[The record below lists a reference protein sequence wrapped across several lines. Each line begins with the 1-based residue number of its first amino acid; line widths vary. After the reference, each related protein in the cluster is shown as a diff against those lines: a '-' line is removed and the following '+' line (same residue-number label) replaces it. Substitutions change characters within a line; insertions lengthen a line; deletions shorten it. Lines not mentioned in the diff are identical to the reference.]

1 MIPLSK
7 QTKVIEKK
15 DNKGSFEIEAL
26 YPGYGVTIGNSL
38 RRVLLSSLEGAAVT
52 QVKIKGVDHEFSGME
67 GVQEDVITIILQLK
81 KLRFLMHTS
90 EPQTA
95 TLKLKGDKQV
105 KGSDFKLPS
114 QVELINKDL
123 PIAQITTKQ
132 TELEMEIQIEKG
144 IGYVPAE
151 ERKTQKEEIGTI
163 SLDAIFTPIRKVSYR
178 VENMR
183 VGERTNFDRLTL
195 EIETDGTMDPQ
206 EALRQAASI
215 LVEQYSIVMSGL
227 EEQKSPVV
235 KKKANST
242 KTGSASDEQKTVSKK
257 ATKKASSTKAAAK
270 K

>member
-1 MIPLSK
+1 MIPLSR

-52 QVKIKGVDHEFSGME
+52 QVKIKGVNHEFSGME

-81 KLRFLMHTS
+81 KLRFLMHTND
-90 EPQTA
+90 PQIA
-95 TLKLKGDKQV
+95 TLKIKGEQQV
-105 KGSDFKLPS
+105 KGSDFKFPS

-123 PIAQITTKQ
+123 PIAQVTAKQ

-183 VGERTNFDRLTL
+183 VGERTNFDRLTF
-195 EIETDGTMDPQ
+195 EIETDGTMDPE

-215 LVEQYSIVMSGL
+215 LVEQYTIVISGL
-227 EEQKSPVV
+227 EEQKTPVAP
-235 KKKANST
+235 KKAATT
-242 KTGSASDEQKTVSKK
+242 KAKSASGAEKK
-257 ATKKASSTKAAAK
+257 ATSKTANTKTAAK

>member
-7 QTKVIEKK
+7 QPKVIEKK
-15 DNKGSFEIEAL
+15 DNKGIFEIEAL

-52 QVKIKGVDHEFSGME
+52 QVKIKGVGHEFSSME
-67 GVQEDVITIILQLK
+67 GVQEDVIAIILQLK
-81 KLRFLMHTS
+81 KLRFLMHTT
-90 EPQTA
+90 EPQIA
-95 TLKLKGDKQV
+95 TLKVKGEKQV
-105 KGSDFKLPS
+105 KGSDFKFPS

-123 PIAQITTKQ
+123 PIAQVTAKQ

-144 IGYVPAE
+144 VGYVPAE
-151 ERKTQKEEIGTI
+151 ARKTQKEEIGTI

-195 EIETDGTMDPQ
+195 EIETDGTMNPQ

-215 LVEQYSIVMSGL
+215 LVNQYTIVLDGL
-227 EEQKSPVV
+227 EEQKPPVAP
-235 KKKANST
+235 KKAAAAKAKSASGVQKAESKKTVNKTAST
-242 KTGSASDEQKTVSKK
+242 KT
-257 ATKKASSTKAAAK
+257 AAK

>member
-7 QTKVIEKK
+7 KLKVIEKK
-15 DNKGSFEIEAL
+15 DNKGIFEIEAL

-52 QVKIKGVDHEFSGME
+52 QVKIKGVGHEFSSIE

-90 EPQTA
+90 DPQTA
-95 TLKLKGDKQV
+95 ILKIKGEKQV
-105 KGSDFKLPS
+105 TGSDFKLPS

-123 PIAQITTKQ
+123 PIAQATSKQ
-132 TELEMEIQIEKG
+132 TELEMEIQIERG

-151 ERKTQKEEIGTI
+151 ARKTQKEEIGTI

-178 VENMR
+178 VEDMR

-195 EIETDGTMDPQ
+195 EIETDGTMDPD
-206 EALRQAASI
+206 EALRQAVLT
-215 LVEQYSIVMSGL
+215 LVEQYTVVLNGL
-227 EEQKSPVV
+227 EEQKSPVPS
-235 KKKANST
+235 KK
-242 KTGSASDEQKTVSKK
+242 ETVSKEK
-257 ATKKASSTKAAAK
+257 AKSKKAISKTASTKAAVK

>member
-1 MIPLSK
+1 GI
-7 QTKVIEKK
+7 
-15 DNKGSFEIEAL
+15 FEIEAL

-52 QVKIKGVDHEFSGME
+52 QVKIKGVGHEFSSIE

-90 EPQTA
+90 DPQTA
-95 TLKLKGDKQV
+95 ILKIKGEKQV
-105 KGSDFKLPS
+105 RGSDFKLPS

-195 EIETDGTMDPQ
+195 EIETDGTMDSE

-215 LVEQYSIVMSGL
+215 LIEQYTIVFDGL
-227 EEQKSPVV
+227 EEQKLPL
-235 KKKANST
+235 
-242 KTGSASDEQKTVSKK
+242 ASKEA
-257 ATKKASSTKAAAK
+257 ATKKEKLPLKKAVNKTATTKAAAK

>member
-52 QVKIKGVDHEFSGME
+52 QVKIKGVNHEFSAME
-67 GVQEDVITIILQLK
+67 GVQEDVIAIMLQLK
-81 KLRFLMHTS
+81 KLRFLMHTD

-95 TLKLKGDKQV
+95 TLKIKGEKQV
-105 KGSDFKLPS
+105 KGSDFKLSS

-123 PIAQITTKQ
+123 PIAQVTTKQ

-144 IGYVPAE
+144 VGYVPAE
-151 ERKTQKEEIGTI
+151 DRKTQKEEIGTI
-163 SLDAIFTPIRKVSYR
+163 SLDAIFTPIQKVSYR

-183 VGERTNFDRLTL
+183 VGERTNFDRLTF
-195 EIETDGTMDPQ
+195 EIETDGTMDPE
-206 EALRQAASI
+206 EALRQAAAI
-215 LVEQYSIVMSGL
+215 LVEQYTIVMSGL
-227 EEQKSPVV
+227 EEQKTPSDPKKAAAT
-235 KKKANST
+235 KKKAAPKKVAST
-242 KTGSASDEQKTVSKK
+242 KT
-257 ATKKASSTKAAAK
+257 AAK